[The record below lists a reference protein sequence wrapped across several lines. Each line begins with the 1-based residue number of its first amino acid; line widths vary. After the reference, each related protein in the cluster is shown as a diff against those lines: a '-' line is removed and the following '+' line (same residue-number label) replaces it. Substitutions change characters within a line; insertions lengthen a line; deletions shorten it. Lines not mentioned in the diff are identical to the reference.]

1 MEAPT
6 EELEVFSSI
15 LLQEYIR
22 LMTAADYVKHENNLS
37 GAKFAVSEDNYK
49 KMMEEPLQTAL
60 ISDIIHKDFY
70 FVGEYCLIIETIKK
84 SLKPVD
90 YLILIA
96 AIILFAGF
104 DYDNLEITDKI
115 YIVTFVIWFLL
126 LSVRIYIIHQGG
138 NQK

>member
-37 GAKFAVSEDNYK
+37 GAKFAISDENYK

-60 ISDIIHKDFY
+60 IGLNVQFADEVLTAVPSEDFLKQY
-70 FVGEYCLIIETIKK
+70 ENKIMKEVVLTFWDNYKNRYAKFIKIIEE
-84 SLKPVD
+84 
-90 YLILIA
+90 
-96 AIILFAGF
+96 
-104 DYDNLEITDKI
+104 N
-115 YIVTFVIWFLL
+115 
-126 LSVRIYIIHQGG
+126 
-138 NQK
+138 N